1 MKLSAINAST
11 RGVSA
16 ELIVELNG
24 VYYEAVRFGIG
35 DDAVDVA
42 ARLRHMAA
50 RIEYRTSRTPAPGVT
65 GIDGPRRG
73 PEADGSQT
81 PNAGR
86 AIRPGKAGSNTATA
100 GVPGTG
106 KDQS

>member
-50 RIEYRTSRTPAPGVT
+50 RIEYRTSRTPAPGVAERH
-65 GIDGPRRG
+65 PRCG
-73 PEADGSQT
+73 YPYCACVGQCFAASQPGAADGVK
-81 PNAGR
+81 GR
-86 AIRPGKAGSNTATA
+86 R
-100 GVPGTG
+100 
-106 KDQS
+106 